1 MRIMNSTRK
10 DTAGEN
16 NVNAKLTEAQ
26 AAEIRALNKERLAL
40 VAELEAIPLP
50 RTTSEAL
57 ALKARLRDYTQV
69 AVGERYGVSAWSVA
83 RIWNKGAW
91 TGAKRLPTKPTTDH
105 YHRPRGLLLD
115 REDLI
120 FSVEPWSSEYNGRI

>member
-40 VAELEAIPLP
+40 VAELEAIPIP

-57 ALKARLRDYTQV
+57 ALKARLRDYTQI
-69 AVGERYGVSAWSVA
+69 AVGARYGVSA
-83 RIWNKGAW
+83 
-91 TGAKRLPTKPTTDH
+91 
-105 YHRPRGLLLD
+105 
-115 REDLI
+115 
-120 FSVEPWSSEYNGRI
+120 